1 MRVKSW
7 ILENK
12 CAPKTTSQSQKTP
25 INPNYKKLYA
35 TMKAL

>member
-12 CAPKTTSQSQKTP
+12 CALKTNPQSQKTP
-25 INPNYKKLYA
+25 IIKSFMLQ
-35 TMKAL
+35 